1 MALAFSQ
8 ILGVHQL
15 PSPQMSEFLIL
26 QNLLQ
31 YMQITPQSTMIH
43 KEPKN
48 KQPSTKIFFHCN
60 SSLMLGMMDGKLG
73 FNKGKFVGL

>member
-1 MALAFSQ
+1 
-8 ILGVHQL
+8 
-15 PSPQMSEFLIL
+15 
-26 QNLLQ
+26 
-31 YMQITPQSTMIH
+31 MQITPQSTMIN

-73 FNKGKFVGL
+73 FNKGKFVGLCWVLKLEDDGDGLGRNVI

>member
-8 ILGVHQL
+8 TLGVHQL
-15 PSPQMSEFLIL
+15 PSPQMSEFDSSKPPSIHA
-26 QNLLQ
+26 NHST
-31 YMQITPQSTMIH
+31 INNDPQRC
-43 KEPKN
+43 
-48 KQPSTKIFFHCN
+48 TKYFFHCN